1 MITRILIDKSPA
13 FSHIKLDL
21 HKGFNVISGVSGS
34 GKSVFLHAMLSAF
47 GLKES
52 HAALVEINL
61 TLRLKELG
69 ICLEDFGI
77 AGDLDTDDFDIKDSN
92 VKDSVIQADSKQQED
107 SNKQIESKTNKD
119 SKMQQVSSTN
129 EDSAL
134 QTDINVQID
143 SNVKDLVAQTES
155 KTQRDATANKD
166 LSSQADSNQQRV
178 SAIQA
183 DNDIQTDT
191 AIQTE
196 SQTNKN
202 SNKQKDSKISNNSKI
217 SKESATQQDSI
228 LQTDIHMQIDSNK
241 QQASTTQANKDST
254 KQKPPSNNLVISVLK
269 KQNTRYFINNQA
281 ISKKKLSEIAHHFI
295 KYISIKDGNELEND
309 YMLHILDSITM
320 QKDSKFNEILQ
331 EYNQTFIEHKQC
343 KIKLQELEEMQRN
356 IENLKDFAQFEIDKI
371 TKAQPQIGEYE
382 KLMSDKKLLSKK
394 EKVMEACNKAL
405 LELDSLDSIYKAF
418 ELLNIDNASF
428 LSHIMEARGH
438 IENGLDEFKS
448 LDIDIESLLER
459 ISLLADII
467 RRYGSEEDALKHLA
481 MQQQKL
487 QEYESIEFD
496 KTKIE
501 EKFLNLTKRLENLA
515 NTLHEKRKDCLPI
528 FVEKLNYYAKE
539 LRLESVSIDQNKIE
553 CYQYGLDSLQIYLAS
568 KQKSVLSSGEYNRMR
583 LAMLCVAASYNTYSE
598 GILILDEI
606 DANLSG
612 EESEGVAKLLQFLSK
627 HYQVFAISHQPFMP
641 LLCDRHYLVSKESES
656 TSTIKLLNKKERI
669 KEVAR
674 MISGSKLDKHALSY
688 AEKLLQQQ
696 QNSY

>member
-13 FSHIKLDL
+13 FSHIQLDL

-92 VKDSVIQADSKQQED
+92 VKDSVIQADS
-107 SNKQIESKTNKD
+107 NKQIESKTNKD

-166 LSSQADSNQQRV
+166 LSLQADSNQQRV

-183 DNDIQTDT
+183 DNDIQTDS

-196 SQTNKN
+196 SKTNKN
-202 SNKQKDSKISNNSKI
+202 PNKQKDSKISNNSKI

-241 QQASTTQANKDST
+241 QKT
-254 KQKPPSNNLVISVLK
+254 PSNNLVISVLK

-320 QKDSKFNEILQ
+320 QKDSKFNEILC

-394 EKVMEACNKAL
+394 EKVMETCNKAL
-405 LELDSLDSIYKAF
+405 VELDSLDSIYKAF

-438 IENGLDEFKS
+438 IENGLDEFNS

-501 EKFLNLTKRLENLA
+501 EKFLSLTKRLENLA

-539 LRLESVSIDQNKIE
+539 LRLDSVSIDQNKIE

-688 AEKLLQQQ
+688 AETLLQQQ

>member
-92 VKDSVIQADSKQQED
+92 VKDSTIQAD

-129 EDSAL
+129 KDSAL

-166 LSSQADSNQQRV
+166 LSLQADSNQQRV

-183 DNDIQTDT
+183 DNDIQTDS

-196 SQTNKN
+196 SKTNKN
-202 SNKQKDSKISNNSKI
+202 PNKQKDSKISNNSKI

-228 LQTDIHMQIDSNK
+228 LQTDIHMQIDS
-241 QQASTTQANKDST
+241 T
-254 KQKPPSNNLVISVLK
+254 KQKTPGNNLVISVLK

-320 QKDSKFNEILQ
+320 QKDSKFNETLC

-394 EKVMEACNKAL
+394 EKVMETCNKAL

-438 IENGLDEFKS
+438 IENGLDEFNS

>member
-92 VKDSVIQADSKQQED
+92 VKDSTIQAD

-155 KTQRDATANKD
+155 KTQRDATVNKD
-166 LSSQADSNQQRV
+166 LSLQADSNQQRV

-183 DNDIQTDT
+183 DNDIQTDS

-196 SQTNKN
+196 SKTNKN
-202 SNKQKDSKISNNSKI
+202 PNKQKDSKISNNSKI

-241 QQASTTQANKDST
+241 QKT
-254 KQKPPSNNLVISVLK
+254 PSNNLVISVLK

-320 QKDSKFNEILQ
+320 QKDSKFNEILC

-394 EKVMEACNKAL
+394 EKVMETCNKAL

-438 IENGLDEFKS
+438 IENGLDEFNS

-467 RRYGSEEDALKHLA
+467 RRYGSEEYALKHLA

-501 EKFLNLTKRLENLA
+501 EKFLSLTKKLENLA

>member
-13 FSHIKLDL
+13 FSHIQLDL
-21 HKGFNVISGVSGS
+21 HKGFNVISGISGS

-92 VKDSVIQADSKQQED
+92 VKDSVIQADS
-107 SNKQIESKTNKD
+107 NKQIESKTNKD
-119 SKMQQVSSTN
+119 SKMPQVSSTN

-183 DNDIQTDT
+183 DNDIQT
-191 AIQTE
+191 E
-196 SQTNKN
+196 SKTNKN
-202 SNKQKDSKISNNSKI
+202 PNKQKDSKISNNSKI

-254 KQKPPSNNLVISVLK
+254 KQKTHSNNLVISVLK

-320 QKDSKFNEILQ
+320 QKDSKFNETLC

-394 EKVMEACNKAL
+394 EKVMETCNKAL
-405 LELDSLDSIYKAF
+405 VELDSLDSIYKAF

-438 IENGLDEFKS
+438 IENGLDEFNS

-515 NTLHEKRKDCLPI
+515 NILHEKRKDCLPI

-688 AEKLLQQQ
+688 AETLLQQQ

>member
-92 VKDSVIQADSKQQED
+92 VKDSTIQIDSRQQED
-107 SNKQIESKTNKD
+107 SNKQAESKTNKD
-119 SKMQQVSSTN
+119 SKMQQNSRVDK
-129 EDSAL
+129 DSAL

-155 KTQRDATANKD
+155 KTQRNATANKD
-166 LSSQADSNQQRV
+166 LSLQADSNQQRV

-183 DNDIQTDT
+183 DNDIQTDS

-196 SQTNKN
+196 SKTNKN
-202 SNKQKDSKISNNSKI
+202 PNKQKDSKISNNSKI

-254 KQKPPSNNLVISVLK
+254 KQKTPGNNLVISVLK

-394 EKVMEACNKAL
+394 EKVMETCNKAL
-405 LELDSLDSIYKAF
+405 VELDSLDSIYKAF

-438 IENGLDEFKS
+438 IENGLDEFNS

-515 NTLHEKRKDCLPI
+515 NTLHEKRRDCLPI

-539 LRLESVSIDQNKIE
+539 LRLESVSIDQNRIE

-688 AEKLLQQQ
+688 AETLLQQQ

>member
-92 VKDSVIQADSKQQED
+92 VKDSVIQADS
-107 SNKQIESKTNKD
+107 NKQIESKTNKD

-155 KTQRDATANKD
+155 KTQRDATVNKD
-166 LSSQADSNQQRV
+166 LSLQADSNQQRV

-183 DNDIQTDT
+183 DNDIQTDS

-196 SQTNKN
+196 SKTNKN
-202 SNKQKDSKISNNSKI
+202 PNKQKDSKISNNSKI

-241 QQASTTQANKDST
+241 QKT
-254 KQKPPSNNLVISVLK
+254 PSNNLVISVLK

-382 KLMSDKKLLSKK
+382 KLMRDKKLLSKK
-394 EKVMEACNKAL
+394 EKVMETCNKAL

-438 IENGLDEFKS
+438 IENGLDEFNS

-501 EKFLNLTKRLENLA
+501 EKFLNLTKKLENLA

-539 LRLESVSIDQNKIE
+539 LRLESVSIDQNRVE

-696 QNSY
+696 QDN

>member
-21 HKGFNVISGVSGS
+21 HKGFNVISGISGS

-92 VKDSVIQADSKQQED
+92 VKDSTIQAD

-155 KTQRDATANKD
+155 KTQRDATVNKD
-166 LSSQADSNQQRV
+166 LSLQADSNQQRV

-183 DNDIQTDT
+183 DNDIQTDS

-196 SQTNKN
+196 SKTNKN
-202 SNKQKDSKISNNSKI
+202 PNKQKDSKISNNSKI

-241 QQASTTQANKDST
+241 QKT
-254 KQKPPSNNLVISVLK
+254 PSNNLVISVLK

-320 QKDSKFNEILQ
+320 QKDSKFNEILC

-394 EKVMEACNKAL
+394 EKVMETCNKAL

-438 IENGLDEFKS
+438 IENGLDEFNS

-467 RRYGSEEDALKHLA
+467 RRYGSEEYALKHLA

-501 EKFLNLTKRLENLA
+501 EKFLSLTKKLENLA

>member
-107 SNKQIESKTNKD
+107 SNKQAESKTNKD

-183 DNDIQTDT
+183 DNDIQT
-191 AIQTE
+191 E
-196 SQTNKN
+196 SKTNKN
-202 SNKQKDSKISNNSKI
+202 PNKQKDSKISNNSKI

-241 QQASTTQANKDST
+241 QQVSTTQANKDST
-254 KQKPPSNNLVISVLK
+254 KQKTPSNNLVISVLK

-320 QKDSKFNEILQ
+320 QKDSKFNEILC

-394 EKVMEACNKAL
+394 EKVMETCNKAL

-438 IENGLDEFKS
+438 IENGLDEFNS

-467 RRYGSEEDALKHLA
+467 RRYGSEEYALKHLA

>member
-13 FSHIKLDL
+13 FSHIQLDL

-92 VKDSVIQADSKQQED
+92 VKDSVIQADS
-107 SNKQIESKTNKD
+107 NKQIESKTNKD

-134 QTDINVQID
+134 QTDIHMQID

-166 LSSQADSNQQRV
+166 LSLQADS
-178 SAIQA
+178 
-183 DNDIQTDT
+183 

-196 SQTNKN
+196 SKTNKN
-202 SNKQKDSKISNNSKI
+202 PNKQKDSKISNNSKI

-241 QQASTTQANKDST
+241 QKT
-254 KQKPPSNNLVISVLK
+254 PSNNLVISVLK

-382 KLMSDKKLLSKK
+382 KLMGDKKLLSKR
-394 EKVMEACNKAL
+394 EKVMDTCDKAL
-405 LELDSLDSIYKAF
+405 QELDNLDSVYKAF

-428 LSHIMEARGH
+428 LSNIMEARGH
-438 IENGLDEFKS
+438 IENGLDEFNS
-448 LDIDIESLLER
+448 LDMDIESLLER

-515 NTLHEKRKDCLPI
+515 NTLHEKRKAYLPI

-583 LAMLCVAASYNTYSE
+583 LAMLCVAASCNTCGE

-641 LLCDRHYLVSKESES
+641 LLCDKHYLVSKESES
-656 TSTIKLLNKKERI
+656 TSTIKLLNKKECI

-696 QNSY
+696 QDS

>member
-61 TLRLKELG
+61 TLRLKEIG

-92 VKDSVIQADSKQQED
+92 VKDSVIQADS
-107 SNKQIESKTNKD
+107 NKQIESKTNKD
-119 SKMQQVSSTN
+119 SKMPQVSSTN

-183 DNDIQTDT
+183 DNDIQTDS

-196 SQTNKN
+196 SKTNKN
-202 SNKQKDSKISNNSKI
+202 PNKQKDSKISNNSKI

-228 LQTDIHMQIDSNK
+228 LQTDIHMQIDS
-241 QQASTTQANKDST
+241 T
-254 KQKPPSNNLVISVLK
+254 KQKTPSNNLVISVLK

-394 EKVMEACNKAL
+394 EKVMETCNKAL

-438 IENGLDEFKS
+438 IENGLDEFNS

-539 LRLESVSIDQNKIE
+539 LRLDSVSIDQNKIE

>member
-92 VKDSVIQADSKQQED
+92 VKDSTIQAD

-155 KTQRDATANKD
+155 KTQRDATVNKD
-166 LSSQADSNQQRV
+166 LSLQADSNQQRV

-183 DNDIQTDT
+183 DNDIQTDS

-196 SQTNKN
+196 SKTNKN
-202 SNKQKDSKISNNSKI
+202 PNKQKDSKISNNSKI

-254 KQKPPSNNLVISVLK
+254 KQKTPSNNLVISVLK

-320 QKDSKFNEILQ
+320 QKDSTFNETLC

-394 EKVMEACNKAL
+394 EKVMEICNKAL

-438 IENGLDEFKS
+438 IENGLDEFNS

>member
-21 HKGFNVISGVSGS
+21 HKGFNVISGISGS

-77 AGDLDTDDFDIKDSN
+77 AGDFDAEDSN
-92 VKDSVIQADSKQQED
+92 VKDS
-107 SNKQIESKTNKD
+107 KTK
-119 SKMQQVSSTN
+119 
-129 EDSAL
+129 
-134 QTDINVQID
+134 
-143 SNVKDLVAQTES
+143 
-155 KTQRDATANKD
+155 
-166 LSSQADSNQQRV
+166 
-178 SAIQA
+178 
-183 DNDIQTDT
+183 
-191 AIQTE
+191 
-196 SQTNKN
+196 
-202 SNKQKDSKISNNSKI
+202 
-217 SKESATQQDSI
+217 
-228 LQTDIHMQIDSNK
+228 
-241 QQASTTQANKDST
+241 KDST
-254 KQKPPSNNLVISVLK
+254 KQKDSSSEIVISVLK
-269 KQNTRYFINNQA
+269 KQNARYFINNQA
-281 ISKKKLSEIAHHFI
+281 ISKKKLSEIANHFI

-309 YMLHILDSITM
+309 YMICILDSIAA

-331 EYNQTFIEHKQC
+331 EYSQTFTEHKQC
-343 KIKLQELEEMQRN
+343 KIKLQELEDMQKN

-371 TKAQPQIGEYE
+371 TKVQPQIGEYE
-382 KLMSDKKLLSKK
+382 KLMGDKKLLSKR
-394 EKVMEACNKAL
+394 EKVMDTCDKAL
-405 LELDSLDSIYKAF
+405 QELDNLDSVYKAF

-428 LSHIMEARGH
+428 LSNIMEARGH
-438 IENGLDEFKS
+438 IENGLHEFNN
-448 LDIDIESLLER
+448 LDMDIESLLER

-467 RRYGSEEDALKHLA
+467 RKYGSEEDALKHLA
-481 MQQQKL
+481 MQKQKL

-501 EKFLNLTKRLENLA
+501 EKFLSLTKRLENLA

-539 LRLESVSIDQNKIE
+539 LRLESVSIEQNRIE

-583 LAMLCVAASYNTYSE
+583 LAMLCVAASCNTYSE

-641 LLCDRHYLVSKESES
+641 LLCDRHYLVSKESKS

>member
-13 FSHIKLDL
+13 FSHIQLDL
-21 HKGFNVISGVSGS
+21 HKGFNVISGISGS

-52 HAALVEINL
+52 HSALVEINL
-61 TLRLKELG
+61 TLRLKEVG

-77 AGDLDTDDFDIKDSN
+77 AVDLDTDDFDIKDSN
-92 VKDSVIQADSKQQED
+92 VKDSAMQADSKQQED
-107 SNKQIESKTNKD
+107 SNKQEEFKTNKD
-119 SKMQQVSSTN
+119 SKMQQNSRVDK
-129 EDSAL
+129 DSAL
-134 QTDINVQID
+134 QTDINIQID
-143 SNVKDLVAQTES
+143 SKILDSTIQTKS
-155 KTQRDATANKD
+155 KT
-166 LSSQADSNQQRV
+166 
-178 SAIQA
+178 
-183 DNDIQTDT
+183 
-191 AIQTE
+191 
-196 SQTNKN
+196 
-202 SNKQKDSKISNNSKI
+202 
-217 SKESATQQDSI
+217 
-228 LQTDIHMQIDSNK
+228 
-241 QQASTTQANKDST
+241 NKDST
-254 KQKPPSNNLVISVLK
+254 KQKTPSNNLVISVLK

-281 ISKKKLSEIAHHFI
+281 ISKKKLSEIANHFI

-309 YMLHILDSITM
+309 YMICILDSITM

-371 TKAQPQIGEYE
+371 TKVQPQIGEYE
-382 KLMSDKKLLSKK
+382 KLMGDKKLLSKR
-394 EKVMEACNKAL
+394 EKVMDTCDKAL
-405 LELDSLDSIYKAF
+405 QELDNLDSVYKAF

-428 LSHIMEARGH
+428 LSNIMEARGH
-438 IENGLDEFKS
+438 IENGLHEFNN
-448 LDIDIESLLER
+448 LDMDIESLLER

-467 RRYGSEEDALKHLA
+467 RKYGSEEDALKHLA
-481 MQQQKL
+481 MQKQKL

-515 NTLHEKRKDCLPI
+515 TTLHEKRKDCLPI
-528 FVEKLNYYAKE
+528 FVEKLNHYAKE
-539 LRLESVSIDQNKIE
+539 LRLESVSIEQNRIE

-641 LLCDRHYLVSKESES
+641 LLCDKHYLVSKESES

-696 QNSY
+696 DG

>member
-92 VKDSVIQADSKQQED
+92 VKDSTIQAD

-119 SKMQQVSSTN
+119 SKMQQNSRVDK
-129 EDSAL
+129 DSAL

-155 KTQRDATANKD
+155 KTQRDATVNKD
-166 LSSQADSNQQRV
+166 LSLQADSNQQRV

-183 DNDIQTDT
+183 DNDIQTDS

-196 SQTNKN
+196 SKTNKN
-202 SNKQKDSKISNNSKI
+202 PNKQKDSKISNNSKI

-254 KQKPPSNNLVISVLK
+254 KQKTPSNNLVISVLK

-320 QKDSKFNEILQ
+320 QKDSKFNETLC

-394 EKVMEACNKAL
+394 EKVMETCNKAL
-405 LELDSLDSIYKAF
+405 VELDSLDSIYKAF

-438 IENGLDEFKS
+438 IENGLDEFNS

-515 NTLHEKRKDCLPI
+515 NILHEKRKDCLPI

-553 CYQYGLDSLQIYLAS
+553 CYQYGLDSLQIHLAS
-568 KQKSVLSSGEYNRMR
+568 KQKGVLSSGEYNRMR
-583 LAMLCVAASYNTYSE
+583 LAMLCVAASCNTYSE

-688 AEKLLQQQ
+688 AETLLQQQ